1 MIRINLLPRV
11 PRRRLPGRRVIEI
24 GLPLAV
30 AVVLVVTAVWMNQR
44 NASVAEE
51 VAAANREIAE
61 LQPQVDRVL
70 ELDRRIRAMR
80 EKETVIVD
88 LLKQQLPAASILNE
102 FRLLIPKDVWVT
114 SLSVPE
120 PSSLNIE
127 GMAMTYYA
135 VAQLMDNLATGR
147 LFREVDLTV
156 VQLERIGPRDVVRFQ
171 VTARIDKPQAS
182 GGDRQ

>member
-1 MIRINLLPRV
+1 MIRINLLPRI
-11 PRRRLPGRRVIEI
+11 PRRRLPSRRVFEV

-30 AVVLVVTAVWMNQR
+30 ALVLVVATVWMNQR
-44 NASVAEE
+44 NAGVEAD
-51 VAAANREIAE
+51 VAAANKEIAE

-70 ELDRRIRAMR
+70 ELDRQIKAMR
-80 EKETVIVD
+80 DKESVIVD

-102 FRLLIPKDVWVT
+102 FRLLIPRDAWVT

-120 PSSLNIE
+120 PTALNIE

-135 VAQLMDNLATGR
+135 VAQLMDNLGTGR

-156 VQLERIGPRDVVRFQ
+156 VQLERVGTRDVVRFQ
-171 VTARIDKPQAS
+171 VTARIERPQVA